1 MNKIDRV
8 GVTATVCI
16 LAVGSVGAV
25 FVEKAKNLE
34 RELLSLR
41 DSVPVRV
48 DTIYQPPKPD
58 FITAFRLQC
67 EWVPRKDT
75 TDAQG

>member
-1 MNKIDRV
+1 MKNRNLM
-8 GVTATVCI
+8 A
-16 LAVGSVGAV
+16 LAALLIAGQG
-25 FVEKAKNLE
+25 FVAWAFIEETHTLE
-34 RELLSLR
+34 RELMAVR